1 MKTKTMVGTSIIIYT
16 NKKTGISYDLVCT
29 ETDLND
35 VLRYK
40 LASRDDDHTQIAV
53 TKSTFKRWFKKDLY
67 IDLNKDKKLY
77 RKRNPSRKFANCIAE
92 VEENCFFSFYPRP
105 NMSYNVLKPDEV
117 ETHFPNLTINR
128 KEAKVYSDL
137 FPKGRR
143 AYVSRKTGNVGI
155 RNKGVLYELDGFKAY
170 V

>member
-1 MKTKTMVGTSIIIYT
+1 MQKPGCMTKM
-16 NKKTGISYDLVCT
+16 
-29 ETDLND
+29 
-35 VLRYK
+35 
-40 LASRDDDHTQIAV
+40 
-53 TKSTFKRWFKKDLY
+53 
-67 IDLNKDKKLY
+67 DKKLY

-143 AYVSRKTGNVGI
+143 VYVSRKTGNVGI
-155 RNKGVLYELDGFKAY
+155 RHKGVLYELDGFKAY